1 MQTKSKRERDQ
12 DLDKALKESFPASDA
27 LSTNEPDDP
36 PIRPIGRKPPRFDF
50 GLINRLA
57 KKVARR
63 ARREG
68 K

>member
-50 GLINRLA
+50 DRSLPKPASRWHNW
-57 KKVARR
+57 
-63 ARREG
+63 
-68 K
+68 